1 MMMMTMAMTMK
12 KIVEWDGGGADV
24 DVDGDSDVLCV
35 CTGAELILYQLLRV
49 VPTSHMDRPDAYGW
63 SPLHILANASK
74 KNIQKRASRMVKRL
88 CYEGAKVDSTKA
100 KGNQPIHG
108 AAAVGNKAVCDAL
121 LMAGA
126 DPNAEND
133 NGTRPYDFASK
144 NDTVLQEWMALVGA
158 EAGAG
163 TEEGQRQLVILI
175 VYICLL

>member
-1 MMMMTMAMTMK
+1 
-12 KIVEWDGGGADV
+12 
-24 DVDGDSDVLCV
+24 
-35 CTGAELILYQLLRV
+35 
-49 VPTSHMDRPDAYGW
+49 MDRPDAYGW

>member
-1 MMMMTMAMTMK
+1 M
-12 KIVEWDGGGADV
+12 GCSGAVV

-35 CTGAELILYQLLRV
+35 CTGAELILHQLLHV
-49 VPTSHMDRPDAYGW
+49 CPTGYLDRLDAYGW
-63 SPLHILANASK
+63 APLHILANASK
-74 KNIQKRASRMVKRL
+74 KNIQKRASRMVARL
-88 CYEGAKVDSTKA
+88 CLEGAKVDIKKS

-121 LMAGA
+121 LTAGA

-144 NDTVLQEWMALVGA
+144 NDTVLQDWMALVGA
-158 EAGAG
+158 EASAG

>member
-1 MMMMTMAMTMK
+1 
-12 KIVEWDGGGADV
+12 
-24 DVDGDSDVLCV
+24 
-35 CTGAELILYQLLRV
+35 
-49 VPTSHMDRPDAYGW
+49 
-63 SPLHILANASK
+63 
-74 KNIQKRASRMVKRL
+74 MVARL
-88 CYEGAKVDSTKA
+88 CLEGAKVDIKKS

-121 LMAGA
+121 LTAGA

-133 NGTRPYDFASK
+133 NGSRPYDFASK
-144 NDTVLQEWMALVGA
+144 SDTVLQDWMFAVGA